1 MPARAISWDLRVLY
15 DGVIYSRHS
24 SLYVSSPALERG
36 LWKWGWGHN
45 WWWQTTGNMRYM
57 LFGPQMPYSQALLH
71 VLLLPGCQTSIQLGG
86 HIQREA
92 HNVICVLCLS
102 CAQSTIIYLF
112 IPILKIKREMKTHL
126 FHYFFLHSSAFQL
139 TKIHIYAN
147 MRHLF
152 PPLPHMGDG
161 SQARINDIAS
171 AVMFAAFH

>member
-1 MPARAISWDLRVLY
+1 MAHRCLHPRA
-15 DGVIYSRHS
+15 S
-24 SLYVSSPALERG
+24 SMSP
-36 LWKWGWGHN
+36 
-45 WWWQTTGNMRYM
+45 
-57 LFGPQMPYSQALLH
+57 LLS
-71 VLLLPGCQTSIQLGG
+71 GSQTSILLRG

-92 HNVICVLCLS
+92 DNVICVFCLS

-112 IPILKIKREMKTHL
+112 IPIPKIQREMKTHL

-147 MRHLF
+147 MQHLF